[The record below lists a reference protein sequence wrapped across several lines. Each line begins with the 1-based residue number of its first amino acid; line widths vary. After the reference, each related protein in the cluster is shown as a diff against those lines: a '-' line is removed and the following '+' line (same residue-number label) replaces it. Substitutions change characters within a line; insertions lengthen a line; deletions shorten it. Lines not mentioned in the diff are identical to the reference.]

1 MQARRLSIRART
13 VRQTEQLLSLR
24 DSLGLQVDD
33 ETLLSL
39 AERAWSQGRN
49 PAALFRWMLSHP
61 ESWGWVSDEDQ
72 ARGRKRLRC
81 QRRQPDKATRRSR
94 SFPGSLVS
102 SVQRRYG
109 VFPDP
114 RPSTGWEAE
123 AEMTTR
129 AYDRRIRRRARRE
142 KWEALLGVLVLG
154 VALLWMFF

>member
-13 VRQTEQLLSLR
+13 LRQTEQLLSLR

-39 AERAWSQGRN
+39 AERARSQGRN
-49 PAALFRWMLSHP
+49 PVALFRWMLSHP

-72 ARGRKRLRC
+72 ARGRKRLRR
-81 QRRQPDKATRRSR
+81 QRRQPAKATRRILPS
-94 SFPGSLVS
+94 SSVS
-102 SVQRRYG
+102 SVQRRHG

-123 AEMTTR
+123 AEMITR
-129 AYDRRIRRRARRE
+129 THNQRIRRRARRE
-142 KWEALLGVLVLG
+142 KWETVLSVVVLA
-154 VALLWMFF
+154 VTLLWLFF